1 MLVQIQ
7 CDRFAKEFQTID
19 FHQGLN
25 TVLGN
30 VGGSNALGK
39 STFLWIID
47 FAFGGDGYCLPGSDI
62 KQYVKNH
69 TIRFTFLFDG
79 IYHYFARNTATPKEV
94 SRCDKSGHLIECLS
108 LGDYR
113 TFLAESYHLGV
124 PFNEIT
130 ARFFRIYGKENTY
143 EKCPCL
149 ESPREKDNKAVD
161 FLLRLFG
168 KGNVLSAIRTAEE
181 ETGIKEDQWLKTK
194 QKPKSFEKIEEN
206 ETIIVSLKERL
217 SGLLE
222 QDKASLSL
230 LGLETESFETVAR
243 LQKELRALSRQRDKL
258 KSHREAVKNGNINFI
273 NTPVA
278 EDFAEL
284 QEFFPTANV
293 RELAQIENFHRQLHV
308 ILQKEIDDEVARL
321 DPLIAGC
328 DREIARLSEKL
339 SSTGVASEVTKRV
352 LSQCV
357 SVSKQIDKLEEEN
370 RELQHEKEQQ
380 EERVLAEHRFEALIA
395 DRIVATDDVV
405 LQINDKLKKLNG
417 IVTGGEEN
425 APTITI
431 SDNKEITF
439 GTRGNTSEGTAFKS
453 MVLYD
458 LALLSLTSLPVLI
471 HDGNVLQSISR
482 DNFAEI
488 HALYRNCGKQ
498 VFIAVDKEE
507 TEKLDETVVLE
518 FSENNTLFGFSWAR
532 NRA

>member
-7 CDRFAKEFQTID
+7 CERFAKEFQTID
-19 FHQGLN
+19 FHPGLN
-25 TVLGN
+25 TILGS

-47 FAFGGDGYCLPGSDI
+47 FAFGGEGYCLPGSDI
-62 KQYVKNH
+62 KQYVKDH

-79 IYHYFARNTATPKEV
+79 VCHYFARNTAKPKEIV
-94 SRCDKSGHLIECLS
+94 RYDKNGHLMETLS
-108 LGDYR
+108 LSEYR
-113 TFLAESYHLGV
+113 TFLAQNYHPGV
-124 PFNEIT
+124 PFDEIP

-143 EKCPCL
+143 EKYPYL
-149 ESPREKDNKAVD
+149 AKPREKDERAVD

-168 KGNVLSAIRTAEE
+168 NGNILSAISATEE
-181 ETGIKEDQWLKTK
+181 ETGIKEDQWLKAK
-194 QKPKSFEKIEEN
+194 QKPKNFEKIEEN
-206 ETIIVSLKERL
+206 ESTIVSLRERL
-217 SGLLE
+217 SKLLA
-222 QDKASLSL
+222 QDSTSFSL
-230 LGLETESFETVAR
+230 LGLETESFETIAK
-243 LQKELRALSRQRDKL
+243 LQRGLHELSRQRDNL
-258 KSHREAVKNGNINFI
+258 KSRREAVLNGNRKFV
-273 NTPVA
+273 NTSVT

-284 QEFFPTANV
+284 QEFFPSANI
-293 RELAQIENFHRQLHV
+293 RELTQIENFHRQLYE

-321 DPLIAGC
+321 DPMIVRC
-328 DREIARLSEKL
+328 DKEIARLSEKL

-357 SVSKQIDKLEEEN
+357 SISKQIDKLEEEN

-380 EERVLAEHRFEALIA
+380 EERVLAERRFEALIA
-395 DRIVATDDVV
+395 NRVAATDDVV
-405 LQINDKLKKLNG
+405 QKINDKLKKLNG
-417 IVTGGEEN
+417 TVTGDKEN

-458 LALLSLTSLPVLI
+458 LALLALTSLPALI

-482 DNFAEI
+482 NNFDKI
-488 HALYRNCGKQ
+488 LSLYRRSDKQ

-507 TEKLDETVVLE
+507 SEKKEESVVLE
-518 FSENNTLFGFSWAR
+518 LSESHTLFGFSWGR
-532 NRA
+532 NK

>member
-7 CDRFAKEFQTID
+7 CDRFAREFQTID

-25 TVLGN
+25 TVLGS

-47 FAFGGDGYCLPGSDI
+47 FAFGGDGYCPPDSDI
-62 KQYVKNH
+62 KQYVKDH

-79 IYHYFARNTATPKEV
+79 VYHYFDRNTATPKEV
-94 SRCDKSGHLIECLS
+94 SRCDKSGHLIEHLS
-108 LGDYR
+108 LSDYR
-113 TFLAESYHLGV
+113 TFLAESYRPGV
-124 PFNEIT
+124 PFDEIT

-143 EKCPCL
+143 EKYPYL
-149 ESPREKDNKAVD
+149 ERPREKDDKAVD

-168 KGNVLSAIRTAEE
+168 KGNVLSAIRAAEE
-181 ETGIKEDQWLKTK
+181 ETGIKEDQWLKTR

-206 ETIIVSLKERL
+206 ETIIASLRERL

-258 KSHREAVKNGNINFI
+258 KSHREAVKNGNIHFI

-293 RELAQIENFHRQLHV
+293 RELAQIEDFHRQLHV

-357 SVSKQIDKLEEEN
+357 SVSKQIDRLEEEN

-380 EERVLAEHRFEALIA
+380 EERVLAERRFEALIA
-395 DRIVATDDVV
+395 DRIAATDDVV
-405 LQINDKLKKLNG
+405 RQINDKLKELNDT
-417 IVTGGEEN
+417 VTDGEEN

-458 LALLSLTSLPVLI
+458 LALLSLTSLPALI

-488 HALYRNCGKQ
+488 RALYRSCGKQ

-507 TEKLDETVVLE
+507 TENPDETVVLE
-518 FSENNTLFGFSWAR
+518 LSENHTLFGFSWAR

>member
-7 CDRFAKEFQTID
+7 CDQFAKEFQSID
-19 FHQGLN
+19 FRQGLN
-25 TVLGN
+25 IVLGSI
-30 VGGSNALGK
+30 GGSNALGK
-39 STFLWIID
+39 STFLRVID
-47 FAFGGDGYCLPGSDI
+47 FAFGGNGYCLPGSDI
-62 KQYVKNH
+62 KHYVKDH
-69 TIRFTFLFDG
+69 TIRYTFLFEG

-94 SRCDKSGHLIECLS
+94 SRCDKNGHMIERLS
-108 LGDYR
+108 LSDYC
-113 TFLAESYHLGV
+113 TFLAESYRLGV
-124 PFNEIT
+124 SFDEIT

-143 EKCPCL
+143 EKYPYL
-149 ESPREKDNKAVD
+149 EKPREKDDKAAD

-168 KGNVLSAIRTAEE
+168 KGYVLSAIRAAEE

-194 QKPKSFEKIEEN
+194 QKPKTFEKIEEN
-206 ETIIVSLKERL
+206 EMIISSLRGRL

-243 LQKELRALSRQRDKL
+243 LQKELCTLSRQRDKL
-258 KSHREAVKNGNINFI
+258 KSHREAVKNGNLNFI
-273 NTPVA
+273 NTPVT

-284 QEFFPTANV
+284 KIFFPTVNI
-293 RELAQIENFHRQLHV
+293 RELTQIENFHKQLHA
-308 ILQKEIDDEVARL
+308 ILQKEIDEEIARL
-321 DPLIAGC
+321 DPLIASC

-339 SSTGVASEVTKRV
+339 SSAGVASEITKRV

-357 SVSKQIDKLEEEN
+357 SISKQIDKLEEEN
-370 RELQHEKEQQ
+370 CELQQEKEQQ
-380 EERVLAEHRFEALIA
+380 EERMLAEHRFETLVAERIA
-395 DRIVATDDVV
+395 ATDDVV
-405 LQINDKLKKLNG
+405 RQINDKMKELNDT
-417 IVTGGEEN
+417 VTGGEEN

-431 SDNKEITF
+431 SANKEITF

-458 LALLSLTSLPVLI
+458 LALLSLTSLPGLI

-488 HALYRNCGKQ
+488 LALYRSCGKQ

-507 TEKLDETVVLE
+507 IEKSDGNVVLE
-518 FSENNTLFGFSWAR
+518 LSENHTLFGFSWAK
-532 NRA
+532 NKE